1 MAINQPQVSALLKS
15 QSLAVLATV
24 DAAGPYQSLVK
35 VMLNPDLNQAFFV
48 TSRATRKYR
57 NLSARPQ
64 VSLLW
69 DDRAGL
75 ALCAQGQAR
84 EIDDQRRREAFIE
97 RHPDLAAFAR
107 RPDCA
112 LIAVRLERFQVS
124 GGVESSFT
132 LRLDQV

>member
-1 MAINQPQVSALLKS
+1 MAINHPQVTALLRS
-15 QSLAVLATV
+15 QGLAVLATC

-35 VMLNPDLNQAFFV
+35 ILLNPDLNQAFFL
-48 TSRATRKYR
+48 TLRSTRKYR
-57 NLSARPQ
+57 NLSSRPQ

-75 ALCAQGQAR
+75 ALCAQGTAR
-84 EIDDQRRREAFIE
+84 EIDDERRREALLA
-97 RHPDLAAFAR
+97 RHPDLADFAR

-124 GGVESSFT
+124 GGGEGSFT